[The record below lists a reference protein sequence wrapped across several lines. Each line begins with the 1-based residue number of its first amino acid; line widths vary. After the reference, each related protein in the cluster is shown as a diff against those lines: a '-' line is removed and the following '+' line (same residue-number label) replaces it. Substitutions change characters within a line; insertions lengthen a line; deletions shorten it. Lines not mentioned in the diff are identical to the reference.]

1 MTTRTPES
9 DVSESTTPDAASS
22 RALWLNTHLPGG
34 SLYSDAK
41 RPIHPDSRA
50 SWRLSPDPFWLPPDV
65 GEFLERLGNDLLA
78 YYRAT
83 NALYLASVRGTQP
96 RWVADY
102 FDLGRPESIVDFGRL
117 NRLRRSLP
125 GVIRPDLFLTDEG
138 FVATELD
145 SVPGGIGFGAS
156 MGRLYSRLGVSP
168 VGGPDGMVEGF
179 LAMVASAAG
188 RNDPN
193 VAIVVSEESG
203 DYWDEM
209 EWLATACRGLGASV
223 HAVRPDAVTFRE
235 EGIFVPIGGSPGPRD
250 PATMDLSAPLIQVQV
265 IYRFFEL
272 YDIKNVSKWELMLYA
287 AKKQKVVITPP
298 IKSYLEE
305 KLAFALIHQP
315 TLEKFWT
322 DELSPSGFERIRA
335 IVPQTWVLDPRPV
348 PPHAVIPGL
357 TVGGTP
363 LHDWR
368 QLHGLGQKE
377 RRLVIKPS
385 GFAATAWGSRGVRIG
400 HDLPEAE
407 WVDAVNSAL
416 EAFPVTRHVLQ
427 RFHATKRANVHWYDF
442 DSSTVRPMA
451 GRARLTPYYFVVGDS
466 VRLGGATATV
476 VPIDKKLIHGMVDAV
491 MVPCA
496 IRHPV
501 DDGRS

>member
-1 MTTRTPES
+1 MTSRSFQFDGVGPAPL
-9 DVSESTTPDAASS
+9 DDPVS
-22 RALWLNTHLPGG
+22 RALWLNAQLPGG

-41 RPIHPDSRA
+41 RPIHRESRA
-50 SWRLSPDPFWLPPDV
+50 SWRLSPEPFWITPQV
-65 GEFLERLGNDLLA
+65 GEYLERLGADLFAL
-78 YYRAT
+78 YRAT

-96 RWVADY
+96 RWVAEY
-102 FDLGRPESIVDFGRL
+102 FDLGRPDALVDFGRL
-117 NRLRRSLP
+117 NRTRRALP
-125 GVIRPDLFLTDEG
+125 GVIRPDLFLTDDG

-156 MGRLYSRLGVSP
+156 MGRLYSALGITP
-168 VGGPDGMVEGF
+168 VGGSDGMVDGF

-188 RNDPN
+188 RKDPA
-193 VAIVVSEESG
+193 VAIVVSDESG

-209 EWLATACRGLGASV
+209 AWLAAACRARGASV

-235 EGIFVPIGGSPGPRD
+235 EGIFVPEGGSPGPRD
-250 PATMDLSAPLIQVQV
+250 DSSVDGDAPLVAVHV

-272 YDIKNVSKWELMLYA
+272 YDIKNVPKWELMLYA

-298 IKSYLEE
+298 VKSYLEE
-305 KLAFALIHQP
+305 KLSFALVHHP
-315 TLEKFWT
+315 SLEKYWT
-322 DELSPSGFERIRA
+322 SELTVSGFERVRSVI
-335 IVPQTWVLDPRPV
+335 PQTWVLDPRPV
-348 PPHAVIPGL
+348 PPHATIPGL
-357 TVGGTP
+357 AIGGAP

-407 WVDAVNSAL
+407 WIDAIDAAL
-416 EAFPVTRHVLQ
+416 ADFTTTRHVLQ
-427 RFHATKRANVHWYDF
+427 RFHATKRATVQWYDF
-442 DSSTVRPMA
+442 DSRTVRQMA
-451 GRARLTPYYFVVGDS
+451 GRARLTPYYFVAGDT
-466 VRLGGATATV
+466 VKLGGVTATV

-496 IRHPV
+496 IR
-501 DDGRS
+501 DGSGDGAT